1 MAISRIDET
10 QHDIIK
16 DNFYYLLEMLS
27 DDNATAWEKII
38 ANCIKM
44 RMNDLICETI
54 ILQSA
59 LNKERQLN
67 DKLTKENNA
76 MQEEMTE
83 IKTELSLK
91 NNTVMNYTDEIAEK
105 EIEYRQIADRLN
117 VIMREQEKLKEDNS
131 NLGKLIAQYKNEN
144 SQLTNRLAE
153 ELNKL
158 KSKNAEI
165 NALTETINA
174 YRKDYYEYSEGLVAQ
189 YDETI
194 KSGKN

>member
-1 MAISRIDET
+1 MATSRIDEA

-16 DNFYYLLEMLS
+16 DNFSLLLDMLS
-27 DDNATAWEKII
+27 DNDATAWERVI

-44 RMNDLICETI
+44 RMNDLIYETV

-67 DKLTKENNA
+67 DKLTKENNT
-76 MQEEMTE
+76 MQEEITA
-83 IKTELSLK
+83 IKTDLSLK
-91 NNTVMNYTDEIAEK
+91 NNTIMNYTDEIAEK
-105 EIEYRQIADRLN
+105 EIEYRQTADKLN

-153 ELNKL
+153 ELDKL

-189 YDETI
+189 YDA
-194 KSGKN
+194 KAAR

>member
-1 MAISRIDET
+1 MTTSRIDEA

-105 EIEYRQIADRLN
+105 EIEYRQTADRLN